1 MFGKDEIKRLEQ
13 KIDELNENVG
23 KLFERQNSQYTD
35 IMLLLK
41 SLQTEPEPPRNAED
55 LYEKAK
61 EAILE
66 AGKASTSYL
75 QRKLRI
81 GYVHATYL
89 MDMLEER
96 GVVGPAEGSQPR
108 KVISNENV
116 E

>member
-13 KIDELNENVG
+13 KIDELTEIVG
-23 KLFERQNSQYTD
+23 KLFEIQNSQYTD

-41 SLQTEPEPPRNAED
+41 SLQIDPEPRNIED
-55 LYEKAK
+55 LYEEAK

-66 AGKASTSYL
+66 DGNASTSYL
-75 QRKLRI
+75 QRVLHI
-81 GYVHATYL
+81 GYAKATRL

-96 GVVGPAEGSQPR
+96 GVVGPAEGSRPR
-108 KVISNENV
+108 EIISNESV